1 MSLFRK
7 NPNEVAYNGGKKHI
21 IDRIENTGDGD
32 LLFWRQPEEDF
43 NTNSPLIVYQGTEAV
58 FLENGRFVDVLGAGK
73 HNLITDNIP
82 FLSRFRN
89 ALSGGIS
96 TFPCRIYF
104 VKTNVSK
111 EINFGGRIKVNDPK
125 YDVPLPIQ
133 YYGGYNVIIRNT
145 GKFAEALVG
154 DGQYRLERQGL
165 DDWMRSRLSQ
175 SLNVSLRKVLRNSGE
190 ELIDACEQ
198 ADIVAEKVAQ
208 EFAPELEKYGMEI
221 EKLAFES
228 LEVDENSI
236 EYRQFA
242 DSKMARAGKKLDAMG
257 DVDAYKQYA
266 QVQEGLW
273 EKFQGREILKDLA
286 NNPGAGGVASAG
298 AGLGMG
304 IAAGSMVGD
313 IAKSVFS
320 TMQQPQQPQQPVQQG
335 GGNSRFGV
343 AGTSPAATN
352 PDDEMMNKLTKLKQ
366 MLDKGMITQEEFE
379 GTKKQIMAKMFGL

>member
-7 NPNEVAYNGGKKHI
+7 NPNEVAYSGGQKHI

-43 NTNSPLIVYQGTEAV
+43 NTNSPLIVYPGTEAV
-58 FLENGRFVDVLGAGK
+58 FLENGRFVDVLGPGK

-104 VKTNVSK
+104 VKTNASK
-111 EINFGGRIKVNDPK
+111 EISFGGRVKVNDPI

-133 YYGGYNVIIRNT
+133 YYGGYNVIIRNS
-145 GKFAEALVG
+145 GRFAEALVG

-165 DDWMRSRLSQ
+165 DDWMKSRLSQ
-175 SLNVSLRKVLRNSGE
+175 SLNVSLRKGLRSSGE

-198 ADIVAEKVAQ
+198 ADIVAEKVTQ
-208 EFAPELEKYGMEI
+208 EFAIELEKYGMEI

-228 LEVDENSI
+228 LEVDEASI

-242 DSKMARAGKKLDAMG
+242 DRKMSRAGKKLDAMG
-257 DVDAYKQYA
+257 DVDAYRQYA
-266 QVQEGLW
+266 QEQDGLW
-273 EKFQGREILKDLA
+273 EKFQGRGIL
-286 NNPGAGGVASAG
+286 
-298 AGLGMG
+298 
-304 IAAGSMVGD
+304 
-313 IAKSVFS
+313 
-320 TMQQPQQPQQPVQQG
+320 
-335 GGNSRFGV
+335 
-343 AGTSPAATN
+343 
-352 PDDEMMNKLTKLKQ
+352 
-366 MLDKGMITQEEFE
+366 
-379 GTKKQIMAKMFGL
+379 